1 MKIIFYL
8 CYNFFID
15 WSRTKYEKMQK
26 FEAFEIVNFVILSF
40 EIVNFKI
47 VNFETVNF
55 EKVSFEIVNYKGKR
69 KSIN

>member
-1 MKIIFYL
+1 
-8 CYNFFID
+8 
-15 WSRTKYEKMQK
+15 MQK

-69 KSIN
+69 KKYKLNFVVYFQVILKIGET